1 MGTSIDNP
9 GQTGGAYTDYKRA
22 ASQFATY
29 GGSDRAQRTLAG
41 LVKALAQAAG
51 GAGAAG
57 AAAGARAG
65 AASGQAL
72 GAFVAGGADGG
83 LEGGLEAVGLG
94 DLVGRGRLEVL
105 SALIDRIAGEG
116 DDEEAVAARS
126 AVLDVLAE
134 IVPEGDDP
142 DEIGEL
148 ELGPDAVRDALLL
161 FLTRYIYNR
170 VGAILEQRLAKL
182 EDDALIEARDQ
193 EMRDYI
199 RSLVELRLRD
209 LDPLTV
215 DWSGEQGRKTIT
227 SVLEGAFR
235 LMEADEDGNA

>member
-9 GQTGGAYTDYKRA
+9 GQSGGAYTDYKRA
-22 ASQFATY
+22 ANQFAKH

-41 LVKALAQAAG
+41 LVQALAQAAG
-51 GAGAAG
+51 GAGAAS
-57 AAAGARAG
+57 AAGGARAG

-72 GAFVAGGADGG
+72 GAFVAGSADGG
-83 LEGGLEAVGLG
+83 LEGGLDAVGLH

-105 SALIDRIAGEG
+105 SALIDRVAGDG

-126 AVLDVLAE
+126 AVLDVLGE
-134 IVPEGDDP
+134 IVPEGEDL

-148 ELGPDAVRDALLL
+148 ELGHDAVRDALLL
-161 FLTRYIYNR
+161 FLTRYVYNR

-182 EDDALIEARDQ
+182 DDSALVEARDQ
-193 EMRDYI
+193 EMREYI

-209 LDPLTV
+209 VDPLNV
-215 DWSGEQGRKTIT
+215 DWAGEAGRRTIT
-227 SVLEGAFR
+227 AVLEGTFR
-235 LMEADEDGNA
+235 LMQADEGDGA